1 LGIETIKPLEKYRVK
16 DPGSEYNVK
25 LWRATE
31 RDLRNSLNAIQG
43 NIEDI
48 REEPPFIMALKALL
62 RVLGREWAGK

>member
-1 LGIETIKPLEKYRVK
+1 
-16 DPGSEYNVK
+16 VK